1 MAWVRVLKVVYTP
14 AVHGRG
20 TTHDPVDFITLREQ
34 ELRQVGAVLP
44 GDTCDQGYLSHGRG
58 KVYGLALSNRD
69 GLQPNGAS
77 PHLTGTR
84 TCPVLLCRNDLKPLR
99 ERQRATRTRSQ
110 PCSNLCSILPT
121 GWPPSCSV
129 IARRPKMR
137 SRRPRSRPGASF
149 ANFEVRLAP
158 YDRGFY
164 PSWPMSAA
172 WRAGSAGGRL

>member
-1 MAWVRVLKVVYTP
+1 MARVRVLKMVYSP
-14 AVHGRG
+14 AVHGGG
-20 TTHDPVDFITLREQ
+20 TPHDPVDFITLGEQ
-34 ELRQVGAVLP
+34 ELGQVRDVLA
-44 GDTCDQGYLSHGRG
+44 GDACDQGDLSHGRG
-58 KVYGLALSNRD
+58 KVYGLALSDRD
-69 GLQPNGAS
+69 GLQPNGAP

-84 TCPVLLCRNDLKPLR
+84 TCRVPSCMNDLKPLR
-99 ERQRATRTRSQ
+99 ERQRATRTHSQ
-110 PCSNLCSILPT
+110 PCSTLCSILPT

-164 PSWPMSAA
+164 LLWPMNAA